1 MHLSAFCDK
10 NECGEKETRMILA
23 DVQEVVI
30 DPVGGNKFIVANLI
44 DSKKSGAFGQEP
56 DR

>member
-1 MHLSAFCDK
+1 LHLSAFCDK